1 MNNKNALFSSLIL
14 SSFLVACGGGGNDN
28 NSPTVDTGVAGEAS
42 GTTASGGVGGGSSDI
57 STGGSSNSTP
67 LKITSSNAKDVAGFA
82 TSSLD
87 FGFNASKVSSLATTG
102 RGLSTSRQIT
112 RAKLSFPCS
121 AGGTMSFDAGDGDD
135 QLEVGD
141 FFQLNFNNCAEPET
155 DEGTG
160 KSYIETTNGSTRF
173 DITQI
178 ASQND
183 LTYNISMDTT
193 YSTDNGHSGS
203 SKGGGTISFKLNGN
217 GGQQINARYK
227 IASTFDGKNLDLN
240 PLTFSLT
247 QTGNQ
252 YSYDY
257 NATMSGSAING
268 TLTMATNPAFTGTM
282 SEDDDDL
289 SYPTAGKLTIK
300 GGNSSVIL
308 DADTGNPSTVQITTD
323 ENGAVTSETIQWS
336 ELDNPEP
343 LI

>member
-14 SSFLVACGGGGNDN
+14 SSFLVACGGGDND
-28 NSPTVDTGVAGEAS
+28 SPTTDTGLAGETS
-42 GTTASGGVGGGSSDI
+42 GTGGGSSNV
-57 STGGSSNSTP
+57 STSGSNNSAP
-67 LKITSSNAKDVAGFA
+67 LKITSSNAKDIAGFA
-82 TSSLD
+82 ANSLD
-87 FGFNASKVSSLATTG
+87 FGFNTSKISSQTAAD
-102 RGLSTSRQIT
+102 RELSTSRQT
-112 RAKLSFPCS
+112 TQAKLFFPCS
-121 AGGTMSFDAGDGDD
+121 AGGTTSFDAGDGDD

-155 DEGTG
+155 G
-160 KSYIETTNGSTRF
+160 KNYTETTNGSIRF

-183 LTYNISMDTT
+183 LAYNISMDTT

-203 SKGGGTISFKLNGN
+203 SKGGGTISLKRNGN
-217 GGQQINARYK
+217 GGQQISGRYK
-227 IASTFDGKNLDLN
+227 IASTFDGKSLDFN
-240 PLTFSLT
+240 PLSFSLT

-257 NATMSGSAING
+257 NASMSGSAING
-268 TLTMATNPAFTGTM
+268 TLTMATNPALTGTM
-282 SEDDDDL
+282 NEDDDDL

-300 GGNSSVIL
+300 GGNSSIVL

-323 ENGAVTSETIQWS
+323 ENGAVTSETVQWS
-336 ELDNPEP
+336 ELNNPQS